1 MLGDGRMRKCPRLLL
16 LSQER
21 ASLVAQMVMSEVVGE
36 KLRAEWGQV
45 WEVSHKMRRNSY
57 L

>member
-1 MLGDGRMRKCPRLLL
+1 MSKCPRLLL